1 MKKIL
6 KVALALMMAFGIQ
19 VATLGSVNAAETSNL
34 PDGEYTVPTSL
45 MNASNIANTSMA
57 GGALAKS
64 GTLVVAN
71 GSWSLIAEFKT
82 LDFGGAGTVFGNASN
97 IKYYQNGLNSEKLDA
112 QIISMRNDATVTT
125 DSGVLENQEA
135 VKEVKIPVAVN
146 STGIYINLFVD
157 FMNYAPDAY
166 LAFSTEAAVSD
177 TLADLIEVAKAKVNS
192 EYTVA
197 SYEALQTAITNAE
210 AVSNGTEAEKAAQ
223 YSALND
229 ALNALVSI
237 YNIADG
243 TYSLP
248 VDVLKAD
255 KDEQSMAAGAVK
267 SATISVENNQIEVTL
282 TMSQITMYGMT
293 MGIDSLKY
301 QLNDGSY
308 VDAVITASD
317 PDEGFVTEAVFTLDS
332 NVKITNVQFFY
343 GGSNRASDAR
353 LLLDLD
359 ALTSINTSV
368 FASDG
373 TYNVDVALWNATQDQ
388 ASMANGALETQATIV
403 VKDGVATMY
412 INTKEMTMG
421 TIKAW
426 LEELYIGSINDDYK
440 ANPATAYATNND
452 GKVTMWSFA
461 LPSEEE
467 FFDVVV
473 NPRVAMMNNADIAA
487 RIKVDYETLE
497 KVSDSS
503 DAPVIED
510 NNDSSDTTGDGGT
523 VDNTITPES
532 TTNNNT
538 NSTNTDSVKTGD
550 NVNMELMGGLLISS
564 LALITYY
571 TKKKLCK

>member
-45 MNASNIANTSMA
+45 MNANNIANASMA
-57 GGALAKS
+57 GGALAES
-64 GTLVVAN
+64 GTLVVEN

-97 IKYYQNGLNSEKLDA
+97 IKYYQNDLNSEKIDA

-125 DSGVLENQEA
+125 AGGVLENQEA
-135 VKEVKIPVAVN
+135 VKEVKIPIAVN
-146 STGIYINLFVD
+146 STGIYINLLVD
-157 FMNYAPDAY
+157 FMGYAPDAY
-166 LAFSTEAAVSD
+166 LAFSTESALSN
-177 TLADLIEVAKAKVNS
+177 TLANLIEVAKTKVKA

-197 SYEALQTAITNAE
+197 SYEALQTAIANAE

-229 ALNALVSI
+229 AINTLVSI

-267 SATISVENNQIEVTL
+267 SAIISVENNQIEVTL
-282 TMSQITMYGMT
+282 TMGQITMYGMT

-308 VDAVITASD
+308 ADAIITATD

-332 NVKITNVQFFY
+332 NVKITNVKFFY

-388 ASMANGALETQATIV
+388 TSMANGALETQAIVV
-403 VKDGVATMY
+403 VKDGVATMF

-426 LEELYIGSINDDYK
+426 LEELYIGSINGDYK
-440 ANPATAYATNND
+440 ANPATAYATNGD
-452 GKVTMWSFA
+452 GKVTMWSFT
-461 LPSEEE
+461 LPSEGE

-503 DAPVIED
+503 DAPVVEG
-510 NNDSSDTTGDGGT
+510 NNDSSNTTGDET
-523 VDNTITPES
+523 TDTITTPES
-532 TTNNNT
+532 TATNNT
-538 NSTNTDSVKTGD
+538 DSTNTGSVKTGD